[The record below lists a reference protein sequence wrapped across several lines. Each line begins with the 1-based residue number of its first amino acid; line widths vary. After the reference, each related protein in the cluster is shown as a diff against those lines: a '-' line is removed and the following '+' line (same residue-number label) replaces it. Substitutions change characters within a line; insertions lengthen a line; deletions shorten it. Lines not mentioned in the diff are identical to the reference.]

1 MIEAYNA
8 GGYSSP
14 LRRTVVLK
22 AVRLTRASASG
33 SADFG
38 EPEVIAHDRRD
49 NIDGIV
55 LVTEDAEHVLN
66 QRQLIDYR

>member
-1 MIEAYNA
+1 MIEAHNV

-22 AVRLTRASASG
+22 VVRLTRASTSG

-38 EPEVIAHDRRD
+38 EPEVMAHAR
-49 NIDGIV
+49 
-55 LVTEDAEHVLN
+55 
-66 QRQLIDYR
+66 